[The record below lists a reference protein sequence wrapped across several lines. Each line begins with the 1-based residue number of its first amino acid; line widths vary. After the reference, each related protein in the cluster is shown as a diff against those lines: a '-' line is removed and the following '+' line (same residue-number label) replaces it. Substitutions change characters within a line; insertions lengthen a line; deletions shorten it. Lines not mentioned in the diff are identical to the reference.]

1 MKKILITL
9 VFMPLFSF
17 GQIISQ
23 YVETNTGSHPKLIE
37 IYNNT
42 GATLNFDESS
52 GGTWLYVK
60 YRANGGNESNKEIIK
75 TGSLAP
81 GEVMVLGPSEA
92 TYAGAKTQILTN
104 NPNVRYIEET
114 WYFNGNDQIRLER
127 GGVTTDYFGRD
138 ANSWPTYSGV
148 ESKNS
153 NISRKAGVLT
163 GRSSWW
169 PMPDDTNA
177 SNAISLIGLKQ
188 LTFHPDTQ
196 PQVI

>member
-1 MKKILITL
+1 MKKILASI
-9 VFMPLFSF
+9 VFLPLFSF

-52 GGTWLYVK
+52 GGKWLYVK
-60 YRANGGNESNKEIIK
+60 YRANGGTESNKEIIK

-92 TYAGAKTQILTN
+92 TYAGAKTQVQTN

-114 WYFNGNDQIRLER
+114 WYFNGNDQIRLVRDE
-127 GGVTTDYFGRD
+127 VTTDYFGRD
-138 ANSWPTYSGV
+138 ANSWPSYSGV

-153 NISRKAGVLT
+153 NISRKALSDRKVQLLA
-163 GRSSWW
+163 
-169 PMPDDTNA
+169 DY
-177 SNAISLIGLKQ
+177 ISFTIDL
-188 LTFHPDTQ
+188 
-196 PQVI
+196 